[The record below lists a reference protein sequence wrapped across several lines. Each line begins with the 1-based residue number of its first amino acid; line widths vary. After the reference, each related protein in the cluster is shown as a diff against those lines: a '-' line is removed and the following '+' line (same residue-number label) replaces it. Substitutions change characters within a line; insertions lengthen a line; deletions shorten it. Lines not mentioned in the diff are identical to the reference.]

1 VDDSAQGLF
10 TRRVAPDQFLFWDFW
25 NEMALHEG
33 LGSALPKESD
43 LPSSASVDL
52 VDNFGEALFL
62 SVPSSWLRLARPLIG
77 S

>member
-1 VDDSAQGLF
+1 MDDSAQGLF
-10 TRRVAPDQFLFWDFW
+10 TRRVAPVQFLFQDFW

-33 LGSALPKESD
+33 LGSAPPKEID
-43 LPSSASVDL
+43 LPSLASVDL

-62 SVPSSWLRLARPLIG
+62 SVASSWLRLARPLIG